1 MRETMRL
8 REAIAGELEG
18 TLMQDETPNQWAD
31 HSKNRMQFD
40 YDAYAEVEKWWMG
53 DERELIE
60 IIAGEGGDDASQDS
74 SQDDG
79 EERIVNQSHGTSFQ
93 SSFPLSL
100 YINLWTNNPPCATID
115 KLVYCIVPGQVAN
128 YS

>member
-8 REAIAGELEG
+8 REAMAGELEG

-60 IIAGEGGDDASQDS
+60 IIAGEGGDDASQE
-74 SQDDG
+74 DDG
-79 EERIVNQSHGTSFQ
+79 EGRIVNQSHGISFQ
-93 SSFPLSL
+93 SPCPLSL

-115 KLVYCIVPGQVAN
+115 NWYTVLYLGK
-128 YS
+128 